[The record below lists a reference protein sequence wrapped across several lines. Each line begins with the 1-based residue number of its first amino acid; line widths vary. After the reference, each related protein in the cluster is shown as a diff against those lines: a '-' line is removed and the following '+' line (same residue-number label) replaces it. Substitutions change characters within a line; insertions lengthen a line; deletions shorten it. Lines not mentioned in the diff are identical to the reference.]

1 MSFKMSSW
9 NVMGILNV
17 TPDSFYDGGKY
28 TETYL
33 QRARYMY
40 ENGAHIIDVG
50 GESTRPGAPSV
61 SEQEELDRVIPV
73 IENIVRTVPLSVSID
88 TTKAAVASE
97 ALNAG
102 AVMVNDISG
111 GRFDPELP
119 RIAAQHNAFV
129 VVMHSRND
137 PQTMQNAPR
146 YTDVIS
152 EVRRELIDSITDY
165 RNAGVL
171 KERIIA
177 DPGIGFAKTAAHNLM
192 VLKSLKQLDLEYPL
206 LIGASRK
213 SFLGT
218 LTGREPEERLAA
230 SLAVAGYA
238 AAAGASFF
246 RVHDVAETVDYL
258 KTFSAIEDCNT

>member
-9 NVMGILNV
+9 NVMGILNI

-40 ENGAHIIDVG
+40 ENGAHLIDVG
-50 GESTRPGAPSV
+50 GESTRPGAPAV

-111 GRFDPELP
+111 GRFDPRLP
-119 RIAAQHNAFV
+119 RIAAQHNAYV
-129 VVMHSRND
+129 VVMHSRYD
-137 PQTMQNAPR
+137 PQTMQNDPR
-146 YTDVIS
+146 YTNVIS
-152 EVRRELIDSITDY
+152 EVRR
-165 RNAGVL
+165 
-171 KERIIA
+171 
-177 DPGIGFAKTAAHNLM
+177 
-192 VLKSLKQLDLEYPL
+192 
-206 LIGASRK
+206 
-213 SFLGT
+213 
-218 LTGREPEERLAA
+218 
-230 SLAVAGYA
+230 
-238 AAAGASFF
+238 
-246 RVHDVAETVDYL
+246 
-258 KTFSAIEDCNT
+258 